1 MSPPQTCE
9 VSNLE
14 QEWGQKKYPGHR
26 GHCTEKVTQR
36 GPSGP
41 PSLPFQQLGVK
52 QASLLLQSRNKTAHL
67 FTCWAKGLITQER
80 EVSPTEINTYEA
92 LKKAGWLHRIR
103 YWSHL
108 FSQLLLCSP
117 PVEDTSN
124 LFLTPNKTRKLS
136 PGQTRCMTNAGH
148 EGIPSTMSRKPW
160 TQGTEIPTPLL
171 TLTTK
176 DWVKDSNRIDCPGV
190 KPSLMEHWDAQKNN

>member
-1 MSPPQTCE
+1 MLLLSHMALLHVPTPDMWGF
-9 VSNLE
+9 NLE
-14 QEWGQKKYPGHR
+14 QEWGQKKYPGHP
-26 GHCTEKVTQR
+26 GHCTERPQR

-41 PSLPFQQLGVK
+41 PSLPFQQLRVK
-52 QASLLLQSRNKTAHL
+52 QASLFLQSRNKTAHL
-67 FTCWAKGLITQER
+67 FTCQAKGLITQER

-117 PVEDTSN
+117 SMENTSN

-148 EGIPSTMSRKPW
+148 EGIPSTRSRKPS
-160 TQGTEIPTPLL
+160 TREQRSPPH
-171 TLTTK
+171 
-176 DWVKDSNRIDCPGV
+176 S
-190 KPSLMEHWDAQKNN
+190 